1 MNRIFLFII
10 AVLVFMGLSNT
21 ASAEQQMATQAKPAA
36 PFDLQGHRGARGVL
50 PENTI
55 AAFLYALELG
65 VTTLEMD
72 AVINA
77 QGHVVVSHEPWMSA
91 SICSH
96 PNGDAVS
103 KEEEMGLK
111 IYAMSD
117 ADVAGY
123 DCGNRGNARF
133 PEQQKTA
140 SAKPLLSEVFAAVAE
155 AEAHSQ
161 RQPVQYNIEIKSQPD
176 GDKIFHP
183 TVDEYA
189 KILINTI
196 KDHGVVERTAIQSF
210 DPRALNATHTIDSS
224 ITTVLL
230 VQNRDSFQ
238 KNLDGLT
245 FLPNI
250 YSPYF
255 KLVNAELISDAQ
267 IKNIQVIPWTV
278 NQEEDMRKM
287 IGLGVSGFIT
297 DFPKRGLGIVAEL
310 EKKQ

>member
-1 MNRIFLFII
+1 MCLGR
-10 AVLVFMGLSNT
+10 T
-21 ASAEQQMATQAKPAA
+21 AAGNDKVVVPVTQMAN
-36 PFDLQGHRGARGVL
+36 FDLQGHRGARGVL

-55 AAFLYALELG
+55 VAFLYALELG

-123 DCGNRGNARF
+123 DCGSRGNSRF
-133 PEQQKTA
+133 PEQQKMA
-140 SAKPLLSEVFAAVAE
+140 AAKPLLSEVFKAVAE

-161 RQPVQYNIEIKSQPD
+161 RQPVQFNIEIKSRPD

-183 TVDEYA
+183 LVDEYA
-189 KILINTI
+189 KLLINTI
-196 KDHGVVERTAIQSF
+196 KDHGVVERTSIQSF
-210 DPRALNATHTIDSS
+210 DPRALNATHSIDSH

-230 VQNRDSFQ
+230 VQNKDSFQ
-238 KNLDGLT
+238 KNLDGLN

-255 KLVNAELISDAQ
+255 KLVNAQLISDAQ
-267 IKNIQVIPWTV
+267 VKNIQVIPWTV
-278 NQEEDMRKM
+278 NQEKDMRTM
-287 IGLGVSGFIT
+287 INLGVSGIIT
-297 DFPKRGLGIVAEL
+297 DFPKRGMGIVAEL
-310 EKKQ
+310 EDMQ